1 MALTLDF
8 QEPTAGGN
16 ASVSRDDGV
25 LVRRI
30 LEGEKEL
37 FYELIRPHE
46 RGVYAVIYSVL
57 RNAADAEEVAQEA
70 MLKAFL
76 NLGQLRDD
84 QRFKAWLLKVALN
97 EAQMRRRTNRQHLYQ
112 SIEADDGEEATS
124 NFRPC
129 SFADW
134 RELPSERLDREELR
148 KAVREAVD
156 KLPEKYRVA
165 YLLADA
171 QSLNYEEIAATL
183 NISVTAVK
191 TRVHRARM
199 KLQEHL
205 TPAFKPRMSDHLR
218 LMKGMNPWSR
228 VRK

>member
-1 MALTLDF
+1 MALTLDL
-8 QEPTAGGN
+8 QAPSGGRD
-16 ASVSRDDGV
+16 APVSRDEGD
-25 LVRRI
+25 LIRRI
-30 LEGEKEL
+30 REGEKEL
-37 FYELIRPHE
+37 FHELIRPHE

-97 EAQMRRRTNRQHLYQ
+97 EAQMRRRANRQHLYE
-112 SIEADDGEEATS
+112 SIEADDTEEETS
-124 NFRPC
+124 FRPR

-134 RELPSERLDREELR
+134 RDLPSENLDREELR
-148 KAVREAVD
+148 KAVRDAVD
-156 KLPEKYRVA
+156 KLPEKHRVV
-165 YLLADA
+165 YLLAEL

>member
-1 MALTLDF
+1 MALTLDL
-8 QEPTAGGN
+8 QAPSGGRD
-16 ASVSRDDGV
+16 APVSRDEGD
-25 LVRRI
+25 LIRRI
-30 LEGEKEL
+30 REGEKEL
-37 FYELIRPHE
+37 FHELIRPHE

-97 EAQMRRRTNRQHLYQ
+97 EAQMRRRANRQHLYE
-112 SIEADDGEEATS
+112 SIEADDTEEETS
-124 NFRPC
+124 FRPR

-134 RELPSERLDREELR
+134 RDLPSENLDREELR
-148 KAVREAVD
+148 KAVRDAVD
-156 KLPEKYRVA
+156 KLPEKHRVV
-165 YLLADA
+165 YLLAEL

-205 TPAFKPRMSDHLR
+205 TPAFKPQMSDHLR